1 MPARRNSLMAQK
13 QNFSLAKIPPPS
25 PSSEKI
31 PAEAP
36 SALAI
41 RAELFILDHHP
52 IVHVKYKTEKMP
64 QIGKWGCGPRWR
76 LNMHKFGCWVNRWKL
91 EWKFEKKNHIHP
103 PDHSQ
108 AEEAGLSLSRQGLDS
123 PACGMG
129 WKSESVQW

>member
-1 MPARRNSLMAQK
+1 MPARRNSLMAPK

-52 IVHVKYKTEKMP
+52 IVHVKYKTEK
-64 QIGKWGCGPRWR
+64 C
-76 LNMHKFGCWVNRWKL
+76 LKL
-91 EWKFEKKNHIHP
+91 GNGAAV
-103 PDHSQ
+103 PDG
-108 AEEAGLSLSRQGLDS
+108 A
-123 PACGMG
+123 
-129 WKSESVQW
+129 